1 MRKKGMLEK
10 IQKEWLSN
18 IQKDLLSGF
27 VVGLSVIPETAGF
40 AIMVG
45 LDVGVA
51 FYTTFYMAFILSLFG
66 ARKAMISAAAG
77 SVALILVGVVKNYG
91 LEYAGVATLMAGILQ
106 ILLGY
111 LKIGNLLKFIP
122 QSVMYGFVNALGI
135 LLLMEQFKFLQ
146 NQNLGVFILLFI
158 GILIIYL
165 FPLITKKIPSNL
177 ICILAIS
184 AIALIFDVHAPNLGS
199 IEQGVSGFHFIIIP
213 KNLDFKIVIELLPY
227 ALSLAL
233 VGTIESLLT
242 AKTLDVILKDGV
254 SDKNKET
261 KAQGLGNIIS
271 GLLGGMTG
279 CALVGQSIINAK
291 SGAKTRLSTFFA
303 GFSLMVLILVFNEYV
318 VKIPIVAVVAV
329 MVMISFTTF
338 NFQSIMNIKKIKL
351 YDTLNMLLVVAVVLY
366 THNLAIGVVVGVLVN
381 ALWIKSKG
389 IAWIFV
395 IKKRWVKSMA
405 PDVGFEPTTK
415 RLTAAYSTA
424 ELIWNFAQKEILVC
438 FL

>member
-1 MRKKGMLEK
+1 MFEK

-51 FYTTFYMAFILSLFG
+51 FYTTFYMAFVLSLFG

-146 NQNLGVFILLFI
+146 NQNLGVFILLVI

-177 ICILAIS
+177 ICILIVS

-389 IAWIFV
+389 IA
-395 IKKRWVKSMA
+395 
-405 PDVGFEPTTK
+405 
-415 RLTAAYSTA
+415 
-424 ELIWNFAQKEILVC
+424 
-438 FL
+438 

>member
-1 MRKKGMLEK
+1 MLEK

-18 IQKDLLSGF
+18 VQKDLLSGF

-51 FYTTFYMAFILSLFG
+51 FYTTFYMAFVLSLFG

-91 LEYAGVATLMAGILQ
+91 LEYAGVATLMAGVLQ

-111 LKIGNLLKFIP
+111 LKIGNLLRFIP

-146 NQNLGVFILLFI
+146 NQNLGVFVLLII

-177 ICILAIS
+177 VCILAVS
-184 AIALIFDVHAPNLGS
+184 AIALIFDMHAPNLGS

-338 NFQSIMNIKKIKL
+338 NFQSIINIKKIKL

-389 IAWIFV
+389 IA
-395 IKKRWVKSMA
+395 
-405 PDVGFEPTTK
+405 
-415 RLTAAYSTA
+415 
-424 ELIWNFAQKEILVC
+424 
-438 FL
+438 

>member
-1 MRKKGMLEK
+1 MRKSGMLEK

-51 FYTTFYMAFILSLFG
+51 FYTTFYMAFVLSLFG

-91 LEYAGVATLMAGILQ
+91 LEYAGVATLMAGVLQ

-111 LKIGNLLKFIP
+111 LKIGNLLRFIP

-177 ICILAIS
+177 VCILIVS
-184 AIALIFDVHAPNLGS
+184 AIALIFDMHAPNLGS
-199 IEQGVSGFHFIIIP
+199 IEQGVSGFHFLIIP

-338 NFQSIMNIKKIKL
+338 NFQSVMNIKKIKL

-389 IAWIFV
+389 IA
-395 IKKRWVKSMA
+395 
-405 PDVGFEPTTK
+405 
-415 RLTAAYSTA
+415 
-424 ELIWNFAQKEILVC
+424 
-438 FL
+438 

>member
-1 MRKKGMLEK
+1 MLEK

-51 FYTTFYMAFILSLFG
+51 FYTTFYMAFVLSLFG

-111 LKIGNLLKFIP
+111 LKIGNLLRFIP

-177 ICILAIS
+177 ICILIVS
-184 AIALIFDVHAPNLGS
+184 AIALIFDMHAPNLGS

-213 KNLDFKIVIELLPY
+213 KNLDFKIMIGLLPY

-338 NFQSIMNIKKIKL
+338 NFQSVINIKKIKL

-389 IAWIFV
+389 IA
-395 IKKRWVKSMA
+395 
-405 PDVGFEPTTK
+405 
-415 RLTAAYSTA
+415 
-424 ELIWNFAQKEILVC
+424 
-438 FL
+438 

>member
-1 MRKKGMLEK
+1 MFEK

-18 IQKDLLSGF
+18 VQKDLLSGF

-51 FYTTFYMAFILSLFG
+51 FYTTFYMAFVLSLFG

-146 NQNLGVFILLFI
+146 NQNLGVFILLAI

-177 ICILAIS
+177 ICILIVS
-184 AIALIFDVHAPNLGS
+184 AIALIFDMHAPNLGS

-338 NFQSIMNIKKIKL
+338 NFQSIINIKTIKL

-389 IAWIFV
+389 IA
-395 IKKRWVKSMA
+395 
-405 PDVGFEPTTK
+405 
-415 RLTAAYSTA
+415 
-424 ELIWNFAQKEILVC
+424 
-438 FL
+438 

>member
-1 MRKKGMLEK
+1 MKLVFKSYNQAILMRKKGMFEK

-51 FYTTFYMAFILSLFG
+51 FYTTFYMAFVLSLFG

-111 LKIGNLLKFIP
+111 LKIGNLLRFIP

-135 LLLMEQFKFLQ
+135 LLLTEQFKFLQ
-146 NQNLGVFILLFI
+146 NQNLGVFILLAI

-177 ICILAIS
+177 ICILIVS
-184 AIALIFDVHAPNLGS
+184 AIALIFDMHAPNLGS

-227 ALSLAL
+227 AFSLAL

-338 NFQSIMNIKKIKL
+338 NFQSIINIKKIKL

-389 IAWIFV
+389 IA
-395 IKKRWVKSMA
+395 
-405 PDVGFEPTTK
+405 
-415 RLTAAYSTA
+415 
-424 ELIWNFAQKEILVC
+424 
-438 FL
+438 

>member
-1 MRKKGMLEK
+1 MLEK

-51 FYTTFYMAFILSLFG
+51 FYTTFYMAFILSFFG

-111 LKIGNLLKFIP
+111 LKIGNLLRFIP

-135 LLLMEQFKFLQ
+135 LLLTEQFKFLE
-146 NQNLGVFILLFI
+146 NQNLGVFVLLAI

-177 ICILAIS
+177 ICILAVS
-184 AIALIFDVHAPNLGS
+184 AIALIFDMHAPNLGS

-338 NFQSIMNIKKIKL
+338 NFQSIINIKKIKL

-389 IAWIFV
+389 IA
-395 IKKRWVKSMA
+395 
-405 PDVGFEPTTK
+405 
-415 RLTAAYSTA
+415 
-424 ELIWNFAQKEILVC
+424 
-438 FL
+438 

>member
-1 MRKKGMLEK
+1 MFEK

-51 FYTTFYMAFILSLFG
+51 FYTTFYMAFVLSLFG

-91 LEYAGVATLMAGILQ
+91 LEYAGVATLMAGVLQ

-135 LLLMEQFKFLQ
+135 LLLTEQFKFLQ
-146 NQNLGVFILLFI
+146 NQNLGVFVLLAI

-177 ICILAIS
+177 ICILIVS
-184 AIALIFDVHAPNLGS
+184 AIALIFDMHAPNLGS

-213 KNLDFKIVIELLPY
+213 KNLDFKMVVELLPY
-227 ALSLAL
+227 ALSLGL

-291 SGAKTRLSTFFA
+291 SGARTRLSTFFA

-338 NFQSIMNIKKIKL
+338 NFQSIINIKKIKL

-389 IAWIFV
+389 IA
-395 IKKRWVKSMA
+395 
-405 PDVGFEPTTK
+405 
-415 RLTAAYSTA
+415 
-424 ELIWNFAQKEILVC
+424 
-438 FL
+438 

>member
-1 MRKKGMLEK
+1 MFEK

-51 FYTTFYMAFILSLFG
+51 FYTTFYMAFVLSFFG

-91 LEYAGVATLMAGILQ
+91 LEYAGVATLMAGVLQ

-111 LKIGNLLKFIP
+111 LKIGNLLRFIP

-135 LLLMEQFKFLQ
+135 LLLTEQFKFLQ

-177 ICILAIS
+177 VCILIVS
-184 AIALIFDVHAPNLGS
+184 AIALIFDMHAPNLGS

-213 KNLDFKIVIELLPY
+213 KNLDFKIVIGLLPY

-389 IAWIFV
+389 IA
-395 IKKRWVKSMA
+395 
-405 PDVGFEPTTK
+405 
-415 RLTAAYSTA
+415 
-424 ELIWNFAQKEILVC
+424 
-438 FL
+438 

>member
-1 MRKKGMLEK
+1 MFEK

-18 IQKDLLSGF
+18 VQKDLLSGF

-51 FYTTFYMAFILSLFG
+51 FYTTFYMAFVLSLFG

-135 LLLMEQFKFLQ
+135 LLLTEQFKFLE
-146 NQNLGVFILLFI
+146 NQNLGVFILLAI

-177 ICILAIS
+177 ICILIVS

-338 NFQSIMNIKKIKL
+338 NFQSVMNIKKIKL

-389 IAWIFV
+389 IA
-395 IKKRWVKSMA
+395 
-405 PDVGFEPTTK
+405 
-415 RLTAAYSTA
+415 
-424 ELIWNFAQKEILVC
+424 
-438 FL
+438 

>member
-1 MRKKGMLEK
+1 MRKKSMLEK

-51 FYTTFYMAFILSLFG
+51 FYTTFYMAFVLSLFG

-91 LEYAGVATLMAGILQ
+91 LEYAGVATLMAGVLQ

-111 LKIGNLLKFIP
+111 LKIGNLLRFIP

-135 LLLMEQFKFLQ
+135 LLLTEQFKFLQ
-146 NQNLGVFILLFI
+146 NQNLGVFILLAI

-177 ICILAIS
+177 ICILIVS
-184 AIALIFDVHAPNLGS
+184 AIALIFDMHAPNLGS

-213 KNLDFKIVIELLPY
+213 KNLDFKMVVGLLPY

-242 AKTLDVILKDGV
+242 AKTLDIILKDGV

-338 NFQSIMNIKKIKL
+338 NFQSVMNIKKIKL

-389 IAWIFV
+389 IA
-395 IKKRWVKSMA
+395 
-405 PDVGFEPTTK
+405 
-415 RLTAAYSTA
+415 
-424 ELIWNFAQKEILVC
+424 
-438 FL
+438 

>member
-1 MRKKGMLEK
+1 MRKKGMFEK

-51 FYTTFYMAFILSLFG
+51 FYTTFYMAFVLSLFG
-66 ARKAMISAAAG
+66 ARKAMISAAVG

-146 NQNLGVFILLFI
+146 NQNLEVFILLVI

-177 ICILAIS
+177 ICILIVS
-184 AIALIFDVHAPNLGS
+184 AIALIFDMHAPNLGS

-242 AKTLDVILKDGV
+242 AKTLDVILKDGA

-389 IAWIFV
+389 IA
-395 IKKRWVKSMA
+395 
-405 PDVGFEPTTK
+405 
-415 RLTAAYSTA
+415 
-424 ELIWNFAQKEILVC
+424 
-438 FL
+438 

>member
-1 MRKKGMLEK
+1 MFEK

-18 IQKDLLSGF
+18 VQKDLLSGF

-51 FYTTFYMAFILSLFG
+51 FYTTFYMAFVLSLFG

-91 LEYAGVATLMAGILQ
+91 LEYAGVATLMAGVLQ

-213 KNLDFKIVIELLPY
+213 KNLDFKIVIGLLPY

-261 KAQGLGNIIS
+261 KVQGLGNIIS

-338 NFQSIMNIKKIKL
+338 NFQSVMNIKKIKL

-389 IAWIFV
+389 IA
-395 IKKRWVKSMA
+395 
-405 PDVGFEPTTK
+405 
-415 RLTAAYSTA
+415 
-424 ELIWNFAQKEILVC
+424 
-438 FL
+438 

>member
-1 MRKKGMLEK
+1 MEKSGMFEK

-51 FYTTFYMAFILSLFG
+51 FYTTFYMAFVLSLFG

-111 LKIGNLLKFIP
+111 LKIGNLLRFIP

-146 NQNLGVFILLFI
+146 NQNLGVFVLLAI

-177 ICILAIS
+177 ICILIVS
-184 AIALIFDVHAPNLGS
+184 AIALIFDMHAPNLGS

-213 KNLDFKIVIELLPY
+213 KNLDFKMVLGLLPY

-338 NFQSIMNIKKIKL
+338 NFQSVMNIKKIKL

-389 IAWIFV
+389 IA
-395 IKKRWVKSMA
+395 
-405 PDVGFEPTTK
+405 
-415 RLTAAYSTA
+415 
-424 ELIWNFAQKEILVC
+424 
-438 FL
+438 

>member
-1 MRKKGMLEK
+1 MLEK

-18 IQKDLLSGF
+18 VQKDLLSGF

-51 FYTTFYMAFILSLFG
+51 FYTTFYMAFVLSLFG

-91 LEYAGVATLMAGILQ
+91 LEYAGMATLMAGILQ

-177 ICILAIS
+177 ICILIVS
-184 AIALIFDVHAPNLGS
+184 AIALIFDMHAPNLGS

-366 THNLAIGVVVGVLVN
+366 THNLAIGVVVGVLAN

-389 IAWIFV
+389 IA
-395 IKKRWVKSMA
+395 
-405 PDVGFEPTTK
+405 
-415 RLTAAYSTA
+415 
-424 ELIWNFAQKEILVC
+424 
-438 FL
+438 

>member
-1 MRKKGMLEK
+1 MGKKGMLEK

-51 FYTTFYMAFILSLFG
+51 FYTTFYMAFVLSLFG

-146 NQNLGVFILLFI
+146 NQNLGVFILLAI

-177 ICILAIS
+177 ICILIVS
-184 AIALIFDVHAPNLGS
+184 AIALIFDMHAPNLGS

-338 NFQSIMNIKKIKL
+338 NFQSIINIKKIKL

-389 IAWIFV
+389 IA
-395 IKKRWVKSMA
+395 
-405 PDVGFEPTTK
+405 
-415 RLTAAYSTA
+415 
-424 ELIWNFAQKEILVC
+424 
-438 FL
+438 

>member
-1 MRKKGMLEK
+1 MKLVFKSYNQAILTRKKGMFEK

-51 FYTTFYMAFILSLFG
+51 FYTTFYMAFVLSLFG

-91 LEYAGVATLMAGILQ
+91 LEYAGVATLMAGVLQ

-111 LKIGNLLKFIP
+111 LKIGNLLRFIP

-146 NQNLGVFILLFI
+146 NQNLGVFVLLAI

-177 ICILAIS
+177 ICILIVS
-184 AIALIFDVHAPNLGS
+184 AIALIFDMHVPNLGS
-199 IEQGVSGFHFIIIP
+199 IEQGVSGFHFLIIP
-213 KNLDFKIVIELLPY
+213 KNLDFKMVLELLPY

-338 NFQSIMNIKKIKL
+338 NFQSIINIKKIKL

-389 IAWIFV
+389 IA
-395 IKKRWVKSMA
+395 
-405 PDVGFEPTTK
+405 
-415 RLTAAYSTA
+415 
-424 ELIWNFAQKEILVC
+424 
-438 FL
+438 

>member
-51 FYTTFYMAFILSLFG
+51 FYTTFYMAFVLSLFG

-177 ICILAIS
+177 ICILAVS
-184 AIALIFDVHAPNLGS
+184 AIALIFDMHAPNLGS

-338 NFQSIMNIKKIKL
+338 NFQSIINIKKIKL

-389 IAWIFV
+389 IA
-395 IKKRWVKSMA
+395 
-405 PDVGFEPTTK
+405 
-415 RLTAAYSTA
+415 
-424 ELIWNFAQKEILVC
+424 
-438 FL
+438 

>member
-1 MRKKGMLEK
+1 MFEK

-18 IQKDLLSGF
+18 VQKDLLSGF

-51 FYTTFYMAFILSLFG
+51 FYTTFYMAFVLSLFG

-91 LEYAGVATLMAGILQ
+91 LEYAGVATLMAGVLQ

-111 LKIGNLLKFIP
+111 LKIGNLLRFIP

-177 ICILAIS
+177 ICILVVS
-184 AIALIFDVHAPNLGS
+184 AIALIFDMHAPNLGS

-261 KAQGLGNIIS
+261 KAQGLGNIVS

-338 NFQSIMNIKKIKL
+338 NFQSIINIKKIKL

-381 ALWIKSKG
+381 ALWIKSEG
-389 IAWIFV
+389 IA
-395 IKKRWVKSMA
+395 
-405 PDVGFEPTTK
+405 
-415 RLTAAYSTA
+415 
-424 ELIWNFAQKEILVC
+424 
-438 FL
+438 

>member
-1 MRKKGMLEK
+1 MLEK

-51 FYTTFYMAFILSLFG
+51 FYTTFYMAFVLSLFG

-91 LEYAGVATLMAGILQ
+91 LEYAGVATLMAGMLQ

-135 LLLMEQFKFLQ
+135 LLLTEQFKFLQ
-146 NQNLGVFILLFI
+146 NQNLGVFILLAI

-177 ICILAIS
+177 ICILAVS

-199 IEQGVSGFHFIIIP
+199 IEQGVSGFHFLIIP
-213 KNLDFKIVIELLPY
+213 KNLDFKIVIGLLPY

-338 NFQSIMNIKKIKL
+338 NFQSVMNIKKIKL

-366 THNLAIGVVVGVLVN
+366 THNLAIGVVVGALVN
-381 ALWIKSKG
+381 ALWIKSNG
-389 IAWIFV
+389 IA
-395 IKKRWVKSMA
+395 
-405 PDVGFEPTTK
+405 
-415 RLTAAYSTA
+415 
-424 ELIWNFAQKEILVC
+424 
-438 FL
+438 

>member
-1 MRKKGMLEK
+1 MFEK

-51 FYTTFYMAFILSLFG
+51 FYTTFYMAFVLSLFG

-111 LKIGNLLKFIP
+111 LKIGNLLRFIP

-146 NQNLGVFILLFI
+146 NQNLGVFILLAI

-177 ICILAIS
+177 ICILAVS
-184 AIALIFDVHAPNLGS
+184 TIALIFDMHAPNLGS

-338 NFQSIMNIKKIKL
+338 NFQSIINIKKIKL

-389 IAWIFV
+389 IA
-395 IKKRWVKSMA
+395 
-405 PDVGFEPTTK
+405 
-415 RLTAAYSTA
+415 
-424 ELIWNFAQKEILVC
+424 
-438 FL
+438 

>member
-1 MRKKGMLEK
+1 MFEK

-51 FYTTFYMAFILSLFG
+51 FYTTFYMAFVLSLFG

-146 NQNLGVFILLFI
+146 NQNLGVFILLAI

-177 ICILAIS
+177 ICILIVS
-184 AIALIFDVHAPNLGS
+184 AIALIFDMHAPNLGS

-261 KAQGLGNIIS
+261 KAQGLGNIVS

-338 NFQSIMNIKKIKL
+338 NFQSIINIKKIKL

-389 IAWIFV
+389 IA
-395 IKKRWVKSMA
+395 
-405 PDVGFEPTTK
+405 
-415 RLTAAYSTA
+415 
-424 ELIWNFAQKEILVC
+424 
-438 FL
+438 

>member
-1 MRKKGMLEK
+1 MFEK

-51 FYTTFYMAFILSLFG
+51 FYTTFYMAFVLSLFG

-91 LEYAGVATLMAGILQ
+91 LEYAGVATLMAGVLQ

-111 LKIGNLLKFIP
+111 LKIGNLLRFIP

-146 NQNLGVFILLFI
+146 NQNLGVFILLAI

-177 ICILAIS
+177 ICILAVS
-184 AIALIFDVHAPNLGS
+184 AIALIFDMHAPNLGS

-213 KNLDFKIVIELLPY
+213 KNLDFKIMIGLLPY

-261 KAQGLGNIIS
+261 KAQGLGNIVS

-338 NFQSIMNIKKIKL
+338 NFQSIINIKKIKL

-389 IAWIFV
+389 IA
-395 IKKRWVKSMA
+395 
-405 PDVGFEPTTK
+405 
-415 RLTAAYSTA
+415 
-424 ELIWNFAQKEILVC
+424 
-438 FL
+438 

>member
-1 MRKKGMLEK
+1 MFEK

-51 FYTTFYMAFILSLFG
+51 FYTTFYMAFVLSLFG

-91 LEYAGVATLMAGILQ
+91 LEYAGVATLMAGVLQ

-111 LKIGNLLKFIP
+111 LKIGNLLRFIP

-146 NQNLGVFILLFI
+146 NQNLGVFILLAI

-177 ICILAIS
+177 ICILAVS

-199 IEQGVSGFHFIIIP
+199 IEQGVSGFHFIIIS
-213 KNLDFKIVIELLPY
+213 KNLDFKMVVGLLPY

-242 AKTLDVILKDGV
+242 AKTLDIILKDGV

-338 NFQSIMNIKKIKL
+338 NFQSIINIKTIKL

-389 IAWIFV
+389 IA
-395 IKKRWVKSMA
+395 
-405 PDVGFEPTTK
+405 
-415 RLTAAYSTA
+415 
-424 ELIWNFAQKEILVC
+424 
-438 FL
+438 

>member
-1 MRKKGMLEK
+1 MFEK

-51 FYTTFYMAFILSLFG
+51 FYTTFYMAFVLSLFG

-91 LEYAGVATLMAGILQ
+91 LEYAGVATLMAGVLQ

-111 LKIGNLLKFIP
+111 LKIGNLLRFIP

-177 ICILAIS
+177 ICILAVS
-184 AIALIFDVHAPNLGS
+184 AIALIFDMHAPNLGS

-242 AKTLDVILKDGV
+242 AKTLDIILKDGV

-338 NFQSIMNIKKIKL
+338 NFQSVMNIKKIKL

-389 IAWIFV
+389 IA
-395 IKKRWVKSMA
+395 
-405 PDVGFEPTTK
+405 
-415 RLTAAYSTA
+415 
-424 ELIWNFAQKEILVC
+424 
-438 FL
+438 

>member
-1 MRKKGMLEK
+1 MLEK

-51 FYTTFYMAFILSLFG
+51 FYTTFYMAFVLSLFG

-111 LKIGNLLKFIP
+111 LKIGNLLRFIP

-146 NQNLGVFILLFI
+146 NQNLGVFILLAI

-184 AIALIFDVHAPNLGS
+184 AIALIFDMHAPNLGS

-213 KNLDFKIVIELLPY
+213 KNLDFKIMIELLPY

-338 NFQSIMNIKKIKL
+338 NFQSVMNIKKIKL

-381 ALWIKSKG
+381 ALWIKSTG
-389 IAWIFV
+389 IA
-395 IKKRWVKSMA
+395 
-405 PDVGFEPTTK
+405 
-415 RLTAAYSTA
+415 
-424 ELIWNFAQKEILVC
+424 
-438 FL
+438 

>member
-1 MRKKGMLEK
+1 MGKKSMLEK

-51 FYTTFYMAFILSLFG
+51 FYTTFYMAFVLSLFG

-146 NQNLGVFILLFI
+146 NQNLGVFVLLAI

-177 ICILAIS
+177 ICILIVS
-184 AIALIFDVHAPNLGS
+184 AIALIFDMHAPNLGS

-338 NFQSIMNIKKIKL
+338 NFQSIINIKKIKL

-389 IAWIFV
+389 IA
-395 IKKRWVKSMA
+395 
-405 PDVGFEPTTK
+405 
-415 RLTAAYSTA
+415 
-424 ELIWNFAQKEILVC
+424 
-438 FL
+438 

>member
-1 MRKKGMLEK
+1 MLKK

-51 FYTTFYMAFILSLFG
+51 FYTTFYMAFVLSFFG

-91 LEYAGVATLMAGILQ
+91 LEYAGVATLMAGVLQ

-111 LKIGNLLKFIP
+111 LKIGNLLRFIP

-146 NQNLGVFILLFI
+146 NQNLGVFILLVI

-213 KNLDFKIVIELLPY
+213 KNLDFKILIGLLPY

-242 AKTLDVILKDGV
+242 AKTLDMILKDGV

-338 NFQSIMNIKKIKL
+338 NFQSIINIKKIKL

-389 IAWIFV
+389 IA
-395 IKKRWVKSMA
+395 
-405 PDVGFEPTTK
+405 
-415 RLTAAYSTA
+415 
-424 ELIWNFAQKEILVC
+424 
-438 FL
+438 

>member
-1 MRKKGMLEK
+1 MLEK

-18 IQKDLLSGF
+18 VQKDLLSGF

-51 FYTTFYMAFILSLFG
+51 FYTTFYMAFVLSLFG

-91 LEYAGVATLMAGILQ
+91 LEYAGVATLMAGVLQ

-111 LKIGNLLKFIP
+111 LKIGNLLRFIP

-146 NQNLGVFILLFI
+146 NQNLGVFILLAI

-177 ICILAIS
+177 ICILAVS
-184 AIALIFDVHAPNLGS
+184 AIALIFDMHAPNLGS

-213 KNLDFKIVIELLPY
+213 KNLDFKIMIGLLPY

-291 SGAKTRLSTFFA
+291 SGARTRLSTFFA
-303 GFSLMVLILVFNEYV
+303 GFSLMVLVLVFNEYV

-338 NFQSIMNIKKIKL
+338 NFQSVMNIKKIKL

-389 IAWIFV
+389 IA
-395 IKKRWVKSMA
+395 
-405 PDVGFEPTTK
+405 
-415 RLTAAYSTA
+415 
-424 ELIWNFAQKEILVC
+424 
-438 FL
+438 

>member
-1 MRKKGMLEK
+1 MFEK

-51 FYTTFYMAFILSLFG
+51 FYTTFYMAFVLSFFG

-91 LEYAGVATLMAGILQ
+91 LEYAGVATLMAGVLQ

-146 NQNLGVFILLFI
+146 NQNLGVFILLAI

-184 AIALIFDVHAPNLGS
+184 AIALIFDMHAPNLGS

-213 KNLDFKIVIELLPY
+213 KNLDFKMVAGLLPY

-389 IAWIFV
+389 IA
-395 IKKRWVKSMA
+395 
-405 PDVGFEPTTK
+405 
-415 RLTAAYSTA
+415 
-424 ELIWNFAQKEILVC
+424 
-438 FL
+438 

>member
-1 MRKKGMLEK
+1 MLEK

-51 FYTTFYMAFILSLFG
+51 FYTTFYMAFVLSLFG

-111 LKIGNLLKFIP
+111 LKIGNLLRFIP

-146 NQNLGVFILLFI
+146 NQNLGVFILLAI

-177 ICILAIS
+177 ICILIVS
-184 AIALIFDVHAPNLGS
+184 AIALIFDMHAPNLGS

-213 KNLDFKIVIELLPY
+213 KNLDFKMVLELLPY

-261 KAQGLGNIIS
+261 KAQGLGNIVS

-338 NFQSIMNIKKIKL
+338 NFQSIINIKKIKL
-351 YDTLNMLLVVAVVLY
+351 YDTLNMLLVVAVVLC

-389 IAWIFV
+389 IA
-395 IKKRWVKSMA
+395 
-405 PDVGFEPTTK
+405 
-415 RLTAAYSTA
+415 
-424 ELIWNFAQKEILVC
+424 
-438 FL
+438 

>member
-1 MRKKGMLEK
+1 MFEK

-51 FYTTFYMAFILSLFG
+51 FYTTFYMAFVLSLFG

-91 LEYAGVATLMAGILQ
+91 LEYAGVATLMAGMLQ

-111 LKIGNLLKFIP
+111 LKIGNLLRFIP

-146 NQNLGVFILLFI
+146 NQNLGVFVLLAI

-213 KNLDFKIVIELLPY
+213 KNLDFKIMIELLPY

-338 NFQSIMNIKKIKL
+338 NFQSVMNIKKIKL

-389 IAWIFV
+389 IA
-395 IKKRWVKSMA
+395 
-405 PDVGFEPTTK
+405 
-415 RLTAAYSTA
+415 
-424 ELIWNFAQKEILVC
+424 
-438 FL
+438 

>member
-1 MRKKGMLEK
+1 MEK

-18 IQKDLLSGF
+18 VQKDLLSGF

-51 FYTTFYMAFILSLFG
+51 FYTTFYMAFVLSLFG

-146 NQNLGVFILLFI
+146 NQNLGVFILLAI

-177 ICILAIS
+177 ICILIVS

-213 KNLDFKIVIELLPY
+213 KNLDFKIMIELLPY

-338 NFQSIMNIKKIKL
+338 NFQSVINIKKIKL

-389 IAWIFV
+389 IA
-395 IKKRWVKSMA
+395 
-405 PDVGFEPTTK
+405 
-415 RLTAAYSTA
+415 
-424 ELIWNFAQKEILVC
+424 
-438 FL
+438 

>member
-1 MRKKGMLEK
+1 MFEK

-51 FYTTFYMAFILSLFG
+51 FYTTFYMAFVLSFFG

-111 LKIGNLLKFIP
+111 LKIGNLLRFIP

-165 FPLITKKIPSNL
+165 FPLVTKKIPSNL
-177 ICILAIS
+177 VCILIVS
-184 AIALIFDVHAPNLGS
+184 AIALIFDMHAPNLGS

-213 KNLDFKIVIELLPY
+213 KNLDFKIMIELLPY

-242 AKTLDVILKDGV
+242 AKTLDMILKDGV

-338 NFQSIMNIKKIKL
+338 NFQSVINIKKIKL

-389 IAWIFV
+389 IA
-395 IKKRWVKSMA
+395 
-405 PDVGFEPTTK
+405 
-415 RLTAAYSTA
+415 
-424 ELIWNFAQKEILVC
+424 
-438 FL
+438 

>member
-1 MRKKGMLEK
+1 MLEK

-51 FYTTFYMAFILSLFG
+51 FYTTFYMAFVLSLFG

-146 NQNLGVFILLFI
+146 NQNLGVFILLAI

-177 ICILAIS
+177 ICILAVS
-184 AIALIFDVHAPNLGS
+184 AIALIFDMHAPNLGS

-213 KNLDFKIVIELLPY
+213 KNLDFKMVAGLLPY

-338 NFQSIMNIKKIKL
+338 NFQSIINIKKIKL

-389 IAWIFV
+389 IA
-395 IKKRWVKSMA
+395 
-405 PDVGFEPTTK
+405 
-415 RLTAAYSTA
+415 
-424 ELIWNFAQKEILVC
+424 
-438 FL
+438 

>member
-1 MRKKGMLEK
+1 MFEK

-51 FYTTFYMAFILSLFG
+51 FYTTFYMAFALSFFG

-106 ILLGY
+106 IPLGY
-111 LKIGNLLKFIP
+111 LKIGNLLRFIP

-135 LLLMEQFKFLQ
+135 LLLTEQFKFLQ
-146 NQNLGVFILLFI
+146 NQNLGVFILLAI
-158 GILIIYL
+158 GILIIYF

-177 ICILAIS
+177 ICILAVS
-184 AIALIFDVHAPNLGS
+184 AIALIFDMHAPNLGS

-213 KNLDFKIVIELLPY
+213 KNLDFKIMIELLPY

-261 KAQGLGNIIS
+261 KAQGLGNIVS

-338 NFQSIMNIKKIKL
+338 NFQSVMNIKKIKL

-389 IAWIFV
+389 IA
-395 IKKRWVKSMA
+395 
-405 PDVGFEPTTK
+405 
-415 RLTAAYSTA
+415 
-424 ELIWNFAQKEILVC
+424 
-438 FL
+438 

>member
-1 MRKKGMLEK
+1 MLEK

-51 FYTTFYMAFILSLFG
+51 FYTTFYMAFVLSLFG

-91 LEYAGVATLMAGILQ
+91 LEYAGVATLMAGMLQ

-135 LLLMEQFKFLQ
+135 LLLTEQFKFLE
-146 NQNLGVFILLFI
+146 NQNLGVFILLAI

-177 ICILAIS
+177 ICILAVS
-184 AIALIFDVHAPNLGS
+184 AIALIFDMHAPNLGS

-213 KNLDFKIVIELLPY
+213 ENLDFKMVVGLLPY

-338 NFQSIMNIKKIKL
+338 NFQSVMNIKKIKL

-381 ALWIKSKG
+381 ALWIKSTG
-389 IAWIFV
+389 IA
-395 IKKRWVKSMA
+395 
-405 PDVGFEPTTK
+405 
-415 RLTAAYSTA
+415 
-424 ELIWNFAQKEILVC
+424 
-438 FL
+438 

>member
-1 MRKKGMLEK
+1 MLEK

-51 FYTTFYMAFILSLFG
+51 FYTTFYMAFVLSLFG

-111 LKIGNLLKFIP
+111 LKIGNLLRFIP

-177 ICILAIS
+177 ICILAVS
-184 AIALIFDVHAPNLGS
+184 AIALIFDMHAPNLGS

-213 KNLDFKIVIELLPY
+213 KNLDFKMVLELLPY

-338 NFQSIMNIKKIKL
+338 NFQSIINIKKIKL

-389 IAWIFV
+389 IA
-395 IKKRWVKSMA
+395 
-405 PDVGFEPTTK
+405 
-415 RLTAAYSTA
+415 
-424 ELIWNFAQKEILVC
+424 
-438 FL
+438 

>member
-1 MRKKGMLEK
+1 MLEK

-51 FYTTFYMAFILSLFG
+51 FYTTFYMAFVLSLFG

-146 NQNLGVFILLFI
+146 NQNLGVFILLAI

-177 ICILAIS
+177 VCILIVS
-184 AIALIFDVHAPNLGS
+184 AIALIFDMHAPNLGS

-213 KNLDFKIVIELLPY
+213 KNLDFKMVLELLPY

-338 NFQSIMNIKKIKL
+338 NFQSIINIKTIKL

-389 IAWIFV
+389 IA
-395 IKKRWVKSMA
+395 
-405 PDVGFEPTTK
+405 
-415 RLTAAYSTA
+415 
-424 ELIWNFAQKEILVC
+424 
-438 FL
+438 

>member
-1 MRKKGMLEK
+1 MFEK

-51 FYTTFYMAFILSLFG
+51 FYTTFYMAFVLSLFG

-111 LKIGNLLKFIP
+111 LKIGNLLRFIP

-146 NQNLGVFILLFI
+146 NQNLGVFVLLVI

-177 ICILAIS
+177 ICILIVS

-199 IEQGVSGFHFIIIP
+199 IEQGVSGFHFIIVP
-213 KNLDFKIVIELLPY
+213 KNLDFKIMIGLLPY

-338 NFQSIMNIKKIKL
+338 NFQSVMNIKTIKL

-389 IAWIFV
+389 IA
-395 IKKRWVKSMA
+395 
-405 PDVGFEPTTK
+405 
-415 RLTAAYSTA
+415 
-424 ELIWNFAQKEILVC
+424 
-438 FL
+438 